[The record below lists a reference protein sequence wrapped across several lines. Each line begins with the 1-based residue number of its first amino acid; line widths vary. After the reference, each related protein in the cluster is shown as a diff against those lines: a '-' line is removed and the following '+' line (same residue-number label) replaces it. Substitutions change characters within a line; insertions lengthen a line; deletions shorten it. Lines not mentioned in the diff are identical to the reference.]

1 MSGLLIA
8 EYSLILS
15 LFSRWLFLFHINRVG
30 DIDCSATSQNQAV
43 MDTGTT
49 KLHKLQ
55 LIQNIQGIV
64 CPWVTS
70 SHEWNG
76 LDE

>member
-1 MSGLLIA
+1 M
-8 EYSLILS
+8 
-15 LFSRWLFLFHINRVG
+15 NRVG
-30 DIDCSATSQNQAV
+30 DIGCNDTSQNQAV

-64 CPWVTS
+64 HP
-70 SHEWNG
+70 
-76 LDE
+76 